1 MNKYYPY
8 LVTICNKDYI
18 DQSDITFNNRNI
30 MNQCL
35 IKANSAEEASRLI
48 KSYVDSD
55 FEIVSV
61 ERYKL
66 QMIEV

>member
-1 MNKYYPY
+1 MSKYYPY

-18 DQSDITFNNRNI
+18 DQSNITFNNRNI

-35 IKANSAEEASRLI
+35 VKANSVEEASRLI
-48 KSYVDSD
+48 KPYVDSD